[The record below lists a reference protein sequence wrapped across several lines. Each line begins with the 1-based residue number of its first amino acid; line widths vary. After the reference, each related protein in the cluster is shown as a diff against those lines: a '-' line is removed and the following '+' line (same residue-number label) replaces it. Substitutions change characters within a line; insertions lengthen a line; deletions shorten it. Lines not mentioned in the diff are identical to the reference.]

1 MAMKSSTR
9 LRQQLKSGTT
19 IIAPG
24 VYDGISARLAL
35 EAGFDTLYMSGAATT
50 ASMLGQPDL
59 AIATHNDF
67 VQNATMIAGLSP
79 ETPLI
84 CDADT
89 GFGGPVMVARTV
101 TAYARAGVAGL
112 HIEDQVQSKRCG
124 HLLGKQ
130 IAPVSEFIARIRVAA
145 AARDKIPD
153 CDIVL
158 IARTDAAQG
167 FGMDEALKRL
177 RLAIEAGA
185 DVAFLEGVRS
195 REELAQTIKELAP
208 TPVYPIFSM
217 TFRVPW
223 LIYGAQVLLN
233 VVHGGSTPDFTVEDA
248 KELGVAISTIHGI
261 RAALQSLK
269 TTGSDVE
276 SVKDMGPKQFFH
288 VMGLDEATKLDRA
301 AGGEAFSDF

>member
-1 MAMKSSTR
+1 
-9 LRQQLKSGTT
+9 KSGG
-19 IIAPG
+19 IIVAPG

-35 EAGFDTLYMSGAATT
+35 EAGFETLYMSGAATT

-59 AIATHNDF
+59 AIATQNDF

-79 ETPLI
+79 ETPII

-101 TAYARAGVAGL
+101 TAYARAGIAGL

-130 IAPVSEFIARIRVAA
+130 IAPVSEFIARIRAAVAA
-145 AARDKIPD
+145 RARLPG

-177 RLAIEAGA
+177 KLAIKAGA
-185 DVAFLEGVRS
+185 DVAFVEGVRS
-195 REELAQTIKELAP
+195 HEELARTIEELSP
-208 TPVYPIFSM
+208 TPVF
-217 TFRVPW
+217 
-223 LIYGAQVLLN
+223 LN
-233 VVHGGSTPDFTVEDA
+233 VVHGGSTPDFTIEDA
-248 KELGVAISTIHGI
+248 KALGVKIVIFPMISAVSAVHGI
-261 RAALQSLK
+261 RAAFQSLK
-269 TTGSDVE
+269 TTGSDV
-276 SVKDMGPKQFFH
+276 STAKGMGPKQFFQ
-288 VMGLDEATKLDRA
+288 VMGLDDAIEIDKA
-301 AGGEAFSDF
+301 AGGEAYSDL